1 MLDRSERRE
10 LDTVA
15 IVTAAASP
23 DLAALHHR
31 VPVTLMQGDFD
42 RWLDCSE
49 DDAASVMSLLKGP
62 HEGEFTW
69 HEVSTRVN
77 HADNDDA
84 QLLLPITKEQ
94 RAAEEAPKPRKVM
107 PRKAPPAV
115 DDGQGSLF

>member
-1 MLDRSERRE
+1 
-10 LDTVA
+10 
-15 IVTAAASP
+15 
-23 DLAALHHR
+23 

-49 DDAASVMSLLKGP
+49 DDAAPVMGFLRGP

-69 HEVSTRVN
+69 YEVSTRVN

-84 QLLLPITKEQ
+84 QLLLPITEAQ
-94 RAAEEAPKPRKVM
+94 RAAEEAPKPKKPT
-107 PRKAPPAV
+107 PRKPPPPSV